1 VLSHLTDKI
10 EDGTVIVTPLRKD
23 QLEEWLSGQAA
34 GLRQWVE
41 STQFVAAAGQISL
54 IAGGRGRLRR
64 VLFGIG
70 DGGDPW
76 VFAHLPAKL
85 PAAVYRLD
93 GPLEAEQATWAA
105 IAWSLA
111 TYRFDRYKADKDDEW
126 PVLVWPEGCD
136 RPAVERVTA
145 ATALVRD
152 LINVPAGD
160 MGPGELAGVAE
171 TMAGHHGA
179 ECRVLVGEEL
189 LLENWPAIHAVGR
202 ASSRPPRLI
211 DLTWGDPAAPKV
223 SIVGKG
229 VCFDSGGLDIKP
241 ASAMK
246 LMKKDMGGAAHALGL
261 AKMIMMANLPVRLR
275 VLIPAVENAVSGS
288 AFRPLD
294 VLRTRKGLTV
304 EVGNT
309 DAEGRL
315 ILCDALFEADR
326 EKPALLIDLATLTGA
341 ARSAV
346 GTEIAALFCNDDEL
360 AADLYRHSVAQ
371 HDPVWRLPLWSG
383 YRRILDSKVAD
394 INNCGDSPYAGAIT
408 AALFLKEFVSPETL
422 WAHFDFMAWN
432 TSSQPGRPEGGEA
445 QALRALFATIAE
457 RFGGEGSDG

>member
-1 VLSHLTDKI
+1 M
-10 EDGTVIVTPLRKD
+10 KD
-23 QLEEWLSGQAA
+23 QAA
-34 GLRQWVE
+34 GLRQWTD
-41 STQFVAAAGQISL
+41 STHFTASAGQISL

-64 VLFGIG
+64 VLFGLG
-70 DGGDPW
+70 KGTDPW

-85 PAAVYRLD
+85 PAGTNRID
-93 GPLEAEQATWAA
+93 GPLEPDEANWAA

-126 PVLVWPEGCD
+126 PNLVWPEGCD
-136 RPAVERVTA
+136 RAAVDRITA

-189 LLENWPAIHAVGR
+189 LLENWPAVHVVGR

-211 DLTWGDPAAPKV
+211 DLTWGAADAPKV
-223 SIVGKG
+223 TLVGKG

-241 ASAMK
+241 ATGMR

-261 AKMIMMANLPVRLR
+261 AKMIMSANLPVRLR
-275 VLIPAVENAVSGS
+275 VLIPAVENAISGS

-294 VLRTRKGLTV
+294 VLRTRKGMTV

-326 EKPALLIDLATLTGA
+326 EKPALLIDMATLTGA
-341 ARSAV
+341 ARTAL
-346 GTEIAALFCNDDEL
+346 GTEIATLFSNDDAL
-360 AADLYRHSVAQ
+360 AADILRHADAQNRLSPHARQQGRRHQQLRRKRLCRRHHRRSVPQ
-371 HDPVWRLPLWSG
+371 GVRFGKHPLG
-383 YRRILDSKVAD
+383 PFRHHGVERVV
-394 INNCGDSPYAGAIT
+394 P
-408 AALFLKEFVSPETL
+408 PRP
-422 WAHFDFMAWN
+422 
-432 TSSQPGRPEGGEA
+432 PGR
-445 QALRALFATIAE
+445 R
-457 RFGGEGSDG
+457 RGSGAANAVRDDRREVRVR